1 MEGRTPLRGLGGETL
16 LWVGEGRGEVPF
28 REGETSPREGGGGG
42 VGDLHLGRGK
52 FHLGREG

>member
-42 VGDLHLGRGK
+42 GGG
-52 FHLGREG
+52 G